1 MAFAANVWFGFPSKK
16 LTVIG
21 VTGTDGKTTTVSL
34 IYHIL
39 NQAGYN
45 ISMISSIGAKIGGK
59 DYNLPFHVTTPSPW
73 QLQRFLRKAIE
84 NAKVADENFFVH
96 DAKKLK
102 GSSRIS
108 KSASVHRK
116 NFVNSPHSHY
126 LVLEVTSH
134 ALDQNRVFGIDFEV
148 GVLTNITHEHLD
160 YHKTYSNYVKTKAKL
175 LKMAKVAVINEDD
188 DSYKIIKNGKW
199 KMENGKWI
207 TYGMGKNAEINP
219 EKFPFKTKMI
229 GEFNRY
235 NVLAA
240 VGACRALGI
249 GEKAILSGIA
259 SFKAPKGREE
269 VVYQNSFSVM
279 IDFAHTPNAIEQV
292 LCSIRPQVK
301 GRIIHVFGSAGKRDA
316 SKRPLMGAASAKF
329 SDIII
334 LTAEDPRSEPVQKII
349 TEIESGINKSSK
361 FIPPLAG
368 QSSKLFKISNRQ
380 EAINAA
386 IKMAKKG
393 DLVIITGKAH
403 EKSMNYGHGEEP
415 WDEFEAVK
423 RALKLRKGN

>member
-1 MAFAANVWFGFPSKK
+1 MWQKIKNIYHLFVAVLANAWFGFPSRK

-39 NQAGYN
+39 NKAGYN
-45 ISMISSIGAKIGGK
+45 ASMISSVGAKIGGK
-59 DYNLPFHVTTPSPW
+59 EYDLPFHVTTPSPW

-84 NAKVADENFFVH
+84 NAEVADENFFVH

-108 KSASVHRK
+108 KPASVHRK

-134 ALDQNRVFGIDFEV
+134 ALDQHRIWGIDFEV
-148 GVLTNITHEHLD
+148 GVLTNVTHEHLD
-160 YHKTYSNYVKTKAKL
+160 YHKTYENYVRTKSKL
-175 LKMAKVAVINEDD
+175 LKIAKIAVANKDDNSFGVISNFQLV
-188 DSYKIIKNGKW
+188 
-199 KMENGKWI
+199 

-219 EKFPFKTKMI
+219 QSFPFKTSLV

-240 VGACRALGI
+240 VGACRALGVADKDI
-249 GEKAILSGIA
+249 KAGIS
-259 SFKAPKGREE
+259 SFVPPIGREE
-269 VVYQNSFSVM
+269 VVYQNNFTVM

-292 LCSIRPQVK
+292 LCSIRPQIK

-316 SKRPLMGAASAKF
+316 SKRPLMGAASSKY

-334 LTAEDPRSEPVQKII
+334 LTAEDPRSESVQKII
-349 TEIESGINKSSK
+349 TEIVSGVQNSEFRIQKGTLLEIK
-361 FIPPLAG
+361 D
-368 QSSKLFKISNRQ
+368 RQ
-380 EAINAA
+380 EAINTA
-386 IKMAKKG
+386 IKMARKG

-403 EKSMNYGHGEEP
+403 EKSMNYGHGEES

-423 RALKLRKGN
+423 IALTKIKK